1 MQSDT
6 MDNNRQPT
14 KIFGFPVNVFVLS
27 FISFLNDIGGQTIKY
42 AIPLF
47 LTNTLGV
54 KTSVIG
60 LVEGI
65 GDATPQLFQ
74 PLSGWI
80 TDKLKRRKKTVVLGQ
95 IFRSSI
101 LFLFFA
107 NSWLQVLFIR
117 FLDRSG
123 KGVQGA
129 PRDALISLSAEKGA
143 QGKAFGLSRTM
154 DNAGAVV
161 GLTLA
166 GLITMFASSQTL
178 SLTKPV
184 FHLIVL
190 LAVLPAIIAV
200 ILIAL
205 FVHDTKTIKEN
216 VNKDIKPESLGK
228 KYFVFLFITFIFTL
242 GNSSDA
248 FLILR
253 TQNLGMPL
261 PAIFFLLAAFSLVA
275 SLLSLPM
282 GIISDKIGRKKSII
296 FGWLLYALVYFGFA
310 RINSLNGIIVL
321 FLLYGVYYGFSE
333 GVAKAYVADIV
344 PAEKKGTAFGI
355 YNMVSG
361 LTLFLASLT
370 AGTLWQVFSPSVAF
384 YFGGSLAVV
393 AALIF
398 MITSRVKI
406 FF

>member
-1 MQSDT
+1 MN
-6 MDNNRQPT
+6 NNRQQ
-14 KIFGFPVNVFVLS
+14 KYFFGFPINVFILS

-47 LTNTLGV
+47 LTNSLGV
-54 KTSVIG
+54 KTSIIG

-80 TDKLKRRKKTVVLGQ
+80 TDKLKRRKRTVVFGQ

-107 NSWLQVLFIR
+107 NSWLSVLFIR

-129 PRDALISLSAEKGA
+129 PRDALISLSAEKGT

-166 GLITMFASSQTL
+166 GLITLFASSQIVT
-178 SLTKPV
+178 LTKPV

-190 LAVLPAIIAV
+190 LAVLPTIIAV
-200 ILIAL
+200 FLISL
-205 FVHDTKTIKEN
+205 FVHDTKSVDVTVKKNIKT
-216 VNKDIKPESLGK
+216 DSLGK
-228 KYFVFLFITFIFTL
+228 KYYLFLFITFLFTL
-242 GNSSDA
+242 GNSSDG

-253 TQNLGMPL
+253 TQKLGMPL
-261 PAIFFLLAAFSLVA
+261 PMIFFLLAAFSLVA

-282 GIISDKIGRKKSII
+282 GIISDKIGRKKSIV
-296 FGWLLYALVYFGFA
+296 FGWFLYAIVYFGFA
-310 RINSLNGIIVL
+310 WINNLNGIIIL
-321 FLLYGVYYGFSE
+321 FLLYGVYYGFFE
-333 GVAKAYVADIV
+333 GVAKAYVADII
-344 PAEKKGTAFGI
+344 PSEKKGIAFGI
-355 YNMVSG
+355 YNMVTG

-384 YFGGSLAVV
+384 VFGGSLAII
-393 AALIF
+393 ATFFFIF
-398 MITSRVKI
+398 TSLTSNS
-406 FF
+406 